1 VACSAVVLAVPS
13 GPAFRIGFGRP
24 PADMDELLPA
34 FEDSPG
40 SRPVRI
46 AVVGAGH
53 VGLVSAACL
62 AAVGHRVAVQDVD
75 AERIRVLSTGR
86 SPFLEPGLDDLLSR
100 EAGSGRLSFHTSPAA
115 ALAGAQVAFVCV
127 GTPNG
132 PGGRVDLSFVLAAT
146 EAVLEHAPAGC
157 VLVNRST
164 APVGTASYLRSLASE
179 ARGDEISVAVNPE
192 FLAEGTAVRD
202 FLSPDR
208 VVVGAWDRG
217 PVDAL
222 LAVYEA
228 ILSGLLP
235 LDLEGPVADRAGH
248 RERVPVVATDP
259 STAELIKYAANA
271 FLAVKISFINEIA
284 AIAEEV
290 GGDVTQVARGIGLDR
305 RIGPH
310 FLRAGIGWGGSCFP
324 KDIVA
329 LQGMAETRGL
339 SARILRAANDV
350 NRDQHRWV
358 VSRLQRH
365 LKTLVGRRIGLLG
378 LAFKANTDDLRSAP
392 SLEIAAELVRL
403 GARVRAYDPSVKA
416 LPPELE
422 DEVDLAPDATALAN
436 GAEALVLVTEWPE
449 FAQLDLPR
457 LAASMRVP
465 LLLDGRNVFD
475 PSAARAAGF
484 TYDGVGRDGHHTPE
498 PHALPLAEIALPVR

>member
-1 VACSAVVLAVPS
+1 MEEHRSTRDGAPEAPAVRVAV
-13 GPAFRIGFGRP
+13 I
-24 PADMDELLPA
+24 
-34 FEDSPG
+34 
-40 SRPVRI
+40 
-46 AVVGAGH
+46 GAGH

-62 AAVGHRVAVQDVD
+62 AAVGHHVAVQDVD
-75 AERIRVLSTGR
+75 GARTTSLRAGR
-86 SPFLEPGLDDLLSR
+86 TPFLEPGLDDLMAR
-100 EAGSGRLSFHTSPAA
+100 ETESGRLSFHTDPAA
-115 ALAGAQVAFVCV
+115 ALPGAEVAFVCV

-132 PGGRVDLSFVLAAT
+132 PDGRVDLSAVLAAT
-146 EAVLEHAPAGC
+146 GAVLEHAPDGC

-164 APVGTASYLRSLASE
+164 APVGTAAYLRSLALE
-179 ARGDEISVAVNPE
+179 ARGDQVAVAVNPE

-202 FLSPDR
+202 FLAPDR
-208 VVVGAWDRG
+208 VVVGAWSA
-217 PVDAL
+217 DAVEAL
-222 LAVYEA
+222 MAVYEP
-228 ILSGLLP
+228 IISGLLP
-235 LDLEGPVADRAGH
+235 LDLEGSVLGTAGL
-248 RERVPVVATDP
+248 RERVPVVATGP

-290 GGDVTQVARGIGLDR
+290 GGDVTEVARGIGLDR

-339 SARILRAANDV
+339 SARMLRAANDV

-358 VSRLQRH
+358 VSRLQRQ

-416 LPPELE
+416 LPPELQDQVE
-422 DEVDLAPDATALAN
+422 LAPDVESLAS
-436 GAEALVLVTEWPE
+436 GAEAMVLVTEWPE
-449 FAQLDLPR
+449 FAQLDLER
-457 LAASMRVP
+457 LASAMRVP
-465 LLLDGRNVFD
+465 LLLDGRNLFD
-475 PSAARAAGF
+475 PEAARAAGF
-484 TYDGVGRDGHHTPE
+484 TYVGVGRDGNHPPE
-498 PHALPLAEIALPVR
+498 RTAPQDREPAVAVPR